1 MKKILSAVAALGLV
15 AGVASTASALEFNVS
30 GHYFLEGVYLSSGSG
45 DGISPNSSTIAGE
58 DEDSNDAFWRH
69 EFKIKPV
76 MKVNDK
82 ITVKST
88 IYLAGSGQNTAG
100 GSDGTWG
107 QDDNATADG
116 GNIDVAHIYMEYTSP
131 VGLVRMGRTSA
142 GLWQGDFLS
151 NDQHAN
157 RLMFF
162 PNFLPENVG
171 ACFFLQKSAENDG
184 ENTSAD
190 ADKDV
195 YEAAVWYKTKDM
207 IAALGYDY
215 IRNATDE
222 GTAGT
227 YSWNY
232 DTTSPAITVS
242 PATTGSLSTTHVLK
256 GYYNQ
261 NFSNMYVESEV
272 AYIFGEVEEDVETV
286 NNQDQ
291 DIKKLGFMADVGMN
305 MDKLDVGM
313 MFIYATGQD
322 DDELDDTELGSLG
335 EQFQPYNILTGATT
349 GMMVSDYNAARITDA
364 GIISLGV
371 HADFAVSDKLSLN
384 SALVYAEA
392 EADASGVDDELGWE
406 IDLGMSYALLDNL
419 TYQMDF
425 GYLMAGDWFEETAA
439 DNMDAED
446 VYTLTHRLT
455 MEF

>member
-1 MKKILSAVAALGLV
+1 MKKILSTVAALGLV

-30 GHYFLEGVYLSSGSG
+30 GHYFLEGVYQSAGEGVGVVPWSG
-45 DGISPNSSTIAGE
+45 PGE
-58 DEDSNDAFWRH
+58 DEASNDAFWRH

-82 ITVKST
+82 IVVKSS
-88 IYLAGSGQNTAG
+88 IYLADNSWGTEDTAQDGSGN
-100 GSDGTWG
+100 
-107 QDDNATADG
+107 
-116 GNIDVAHIYMEYTSP
+116 NIDVQHIFMEYTSP
-131 VGLVRMGRTSA
+131 VGMVRMGRTSS

-151 NDQHAN
+151 SDSQAN
-157 RLMFF
+157 RLMYF
-162 PNFLPENVG
+162 PNMLPENVG

-184 ENTSAD
+184 FEYTDDNGTLILTDDFQTSDTD
-190 ADKDV
+190 ADSDM
-195 YEAAVWYKTKDM
+195 YEASVWYKTKDM

-215 IRNATDE
+215 MRDATNPTE
-222 GTAGT
+222 
-227 YSWNY
+227 
-232 DTTSPAITVS
+232 
-242 PATTGSLSTTHVLK
+242 LSTTHRLK

-261 NFSNMYVESEV
+261 NFSNMYVESEFQ
-272 AYIFGEVEEDVETV
+272 YDFGEVEQDVETV

-291 DIKKLGFMADVGMN
+291 DIKTLGFMADVGMN

-313 MFIYATGQD
+313 MFIYASGTD
-322 DDELDDTELGSLG
+322 DDEETDDNSVGQLG

-349 GMMVSDYNAARITDA
+349 GMYVSDFHPADGNLVDA

-384 SALVYAEA
+384 SALVYAEV
-392 EADASGVDDELGWE
+392 EADLGPGMDDELGWE
-406 IDLGMSYALLDNL
+406 VDLGMSYALLDNL

-425 GYLMAGDWFEETAA
+425 GYLMAGDLFEGDAE
-439 DNMDAED
+439 DNDDAED